1 MNFVL
6 KNEASK
12 ANFDLNKRMLI
23 QKPFLHW
30 VCKEGG
36 REGRREE
43 GAKVSAIWPK
53 GIQKGPEM
61 GKMKE
66 RKGSRDNK
74 KERETKKIGIW
85 KKGKR
90 RKEGKRGEG
99 KEGKIAGRRE
109 VNIN

>member
-1 MNFVL
+1 MAKGDIKGARDG
-6 KNEASK
+6 KNE
-12 ANFDLNKRMLI
+12 
-23 QKPFLHW
+23 
-30 VCKEGG
+30 V
-36 REGRREE
+36 
-43 GAKVSAIWPK
+43 
-53 GIQKGPEM
+53 
-61 GKMKE
+61 

-99 KEGKIAGRRE
+99 KEGKIAGRKG